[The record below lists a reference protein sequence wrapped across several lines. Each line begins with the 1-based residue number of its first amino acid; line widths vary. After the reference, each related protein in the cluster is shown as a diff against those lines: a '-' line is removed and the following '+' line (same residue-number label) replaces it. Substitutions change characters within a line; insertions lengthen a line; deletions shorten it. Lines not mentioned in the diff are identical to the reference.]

1 MLQLR
6 KKLFPIVIGL
16 LLLLTA
22 IPAISQDWEYD
33 EILDPA
39 LKVSMEGLRSH
50 QVQDTMYIF
59 YTLNMNTPGYV
70 ETGGYNVREKD
81 TGIVK
86 MDAFY
91 RWRGGPP
98 VETHRDMDIY
108 LDANS
113 AGFFVV
119 QFPTTYAYT
128 RDGRM
133 RIDARNR
140 LVTFQGSYPFVNAN
154 GGGYITVT
162 TGTKLSVSK
171 SGVVFAGD
179 EEVGKIRAAVFTSKG
194 LNQLVTLNG
203 SFFVSATGEVPEEEA
218 GGDVNYGI
226 FQGFLED
233 SNVLKAIIGDI
244 ALLKRAAASVGKSA
258 KSVARAM
265 SSAVQLGQ
273 P

>member
-1 MLQLR
+1 MV
-6 KKLFPIVIGL
+6 KSKSVFIFIMIGL
-16 LLLLTA
+16 VYGMTMS
-22 IPAISQDWEYD
+22 IFSQDWEYD

-59 YTLNMNTPGYV
+59 YTANMNTPGYI

-98 VETHRDMDIY
+98 LETRKDLDIY

-113 AGFFVV
+113 SGFFVV

-133 RIDARNR
+133 RIDSRNR
-140 LVTFQGSYPFVNAN
+140 LVTMQGSYPFVNAN

-162 TGTKLSVSK
+162 PGSKISISK
-171 SGVVFAGD
+171 SGIVLAGD

-203 SFFVSATGEVPEEEA
+203 SFFVSATGEMPEEEP
-218 GGDVNYGI
+218 GGDINYGI

-244 ALLKRAAASVGKSA
+244 AMLKRAASSVGKSA

>member
-1 MLQLR
+1 MLYL
-6 KKLFPIVIGL
+6 KKMIFPIVIGL
-16 LLLLTA
+16 LLALTTTP
-22 IPAISQDWEYD
+22 IFSQDWEYY

-70 ETGGYNVREKD
+70 EAGGYNVREKD

-98 VETHRDMDIY
+98 IETHRDLDMY

-113 AGFFVV
+113 AGFFMV

-128 RDGRM
+128 RDGRI

-140 LVTFQGSYPFVNAN
+140 LVTMQGAYPFVNAN

-162 TGTKLSVSK
+162 PGSKISISK
-171 SGVVFAGD
+171 SGVVFAGS
-179 EEVGKIRAAVFTSKG
+179 EEVGKIRVAVFTSKG

-203 SFFVSATGEVPEEEA
+203 SFFVSATGEVPEEEP
-218 GGDVNYGI
+218 GGDTIYGV
-226 FQGFLED
+226 FQGFIED
-233 SNVLKAIIGDI
+233 SNVLKAIIGDV
-244 ALLKRAAASVGKSA
+244 AMLKRAAASVGKSA